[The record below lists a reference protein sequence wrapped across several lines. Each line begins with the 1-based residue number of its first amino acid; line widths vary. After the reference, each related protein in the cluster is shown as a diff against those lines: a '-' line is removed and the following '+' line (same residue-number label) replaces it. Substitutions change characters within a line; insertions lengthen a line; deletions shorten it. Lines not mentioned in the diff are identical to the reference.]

1 MSPSSAPPAPARNA
15 RSHYLGGLTLAA
27 VGAICFSG
35 KAIVAKLLY
44 REGLDAVAVIALR
57 MLLALPFFVA
67 MAWWSMRPAAKP
79 PRLARSDWIKLAG
92 LGLIGYYVSSFLDFL
107 GLQYIS
113 AGLERLILFL
123 TPSIVLLI
131 SVGLLKRRVTGREWT
146 SLAVAYSGIVLVFW
160 HDVHLGGALV
170 WLGAGLVFASAATY
184 AVYLLGSGELVK
196 RLGSLRLVALAMIV
210 ASGACIAQYGALR
223 PIASLFD
230 QTPTVWVLCAIN
242 GTLCTVVPVLMTMMA
257 VERIGA
263 GNASQAGMIGPVST
277 LFLGFWLL
285 AEPITLLQV
294 AGTALVL
301 AGMFILSLKKP
312 LQGDS

>member
-1 MSPSSAPPAPARNA
+1 MTQSLPPSGAA
-15 RSHYLGGLTLAA
+15 RSPHALYLSGLSLAA
-27 VGAICFSG
+27 VGAICFSA
-35 KAIVAKLLY
+35 KAIVAKLMY
-44 REGLDAVAVIALR
+44 REGLDAVSVIALR
-57 MLLALPFFVA
+57 MLVAVPFFLA
-67 MAWWSMRPAAKP
+67 MAWWSMRSASNP
-79 PRLARSDWIKLAG
+79 PRLARTDWLKLAG
-92 LGLIGYYVSSFLDFL
+92 LGLVGYYASSMLDFL

-123 TPSIVLLI
+123 TPSIVLLM
-131 SVGLLKRRVTGREWT
+131 SVALLKRRVTSREWI

-160 HDVHLGGALV
+160 HDVHLGGRLV
-170 WLGAGLVFASAATY
+170 WLGAGLVFASAVTY

-210 ASGACIAQYGALR
+210 ASLACIAQYALLR
-223 PIASLFD
+223 PFGGLFV
-230 QTPTVWVLCAIN
+230 QTPTVWVLALVN

-263 GNASQAGMIGPVST
+263 GNAAQAGMIGPVST

-285 AEPITLLQV
+285 SEPITLLQL

>member
-1 MSPSSAPPAPARNA
+1 MNA
-15 RSHYLGGLTLAA
+15 AVRAQQAHYLSGLVLAA

-44 REGLDAVAVIALR
+44 REGLDAVSVIALR
-57 MLLALPFFVA
+57 MLVALPFFMV
-67 MAWWSMRPAAKP
+67 MAWWSMRPAAQP
-79 PRLARSDWIKLAG
+79 PSLTRADWLKLAG

-123 TPSIVLLI
+123 TPSIVLLM
-131 SVGLLKRRVTGREWT
+131 SVALLKRRVTGREWT
-146 SLAVAYSGIVLVFW
+146 SLGVAYAGIVLVFW

-170 WLGAGLVFASAATY
+170 WLGAGLVFASATTY
-184 AVYLLGSGELVK
+184 AIYLLGSGELVK
-196 RLGSLRLVALAMIV
+196 RLGSQRLVALAMIV
-210 ASGACIAQYGALR
+210 ASGACIAQYGVLR
-223 PIASLFD
+223 PMASLFA
-230 QTPTVWVLCAIN
+230 QTPTVWVLSAVN

-285 AEPITLLQV
+285 AEPITLLQL

-301 AGMFILSLKKP
+301 AGMFILSLKKSV
-312 LQGDS
+312 QGDS